1 MKTRLRP
8 ALKNVFDRIVYKY
21 AFINKIFR
29 NINKKISGL
38 TPFRLRPFGIMR
50 VRFKS
55 GVQFKMAT
63 NETSSVTKLLFW
75 KGPDNYEYTPIFE
88 KLLLQSHNFI
98 DIGANTGY
106 YTLLAG
112 VKNPSMQVYAFE
124 PASGPYF
131 FLEKNIRINN
141 LNNVKAYPLALS
153 NKKGEIDF
161 FEIDNSENY
170 SSKFNLAGTGS
181 LKEEKIVSQ
190 NHVTRKVQTTLLDDW
205 VAAEK
210 LTKLDLIKIDTEGT
224 EHLILQGSDQVLR
237 VLAPIIIC
245 ETLFHVIE
253 EELEKIMSLYDYR
266 FFNYR
271 QGKLYETKTLIR
283 ETDNGFRDCFFVPA
297 KKVSWI
303 QPFMA

>member
-1 MKTRLRP
+1 MKYIFLILIITFFFLRNTGFSQE
-8 ALKNVFDRIVYKY
+8 AVVIKNLK
-21 AFINKIFR
+21 
-29 NINKKISGL
+29 
-38 TPFRLRPFGIMR
+38 
-50 VRFKS
+50 
-55 GVQFKMAT
+55 Q
-63 NETSSVTKLLFW
+63 
-75 KGPDNYEYTPIFE
+75 NYLIG
-88 KLLLQSHNFI
+88 KHCQKFI
-98 DIGANTGY
+98 DINSNMKLEEVIKSKQFVPSLQDVPNLGIGKHSCWLKFKIRNETQLNQ
-106 YTLLAG
+106 LLLDI
-112 VKNPSMQVYAFE
+112 
-124 PASGPYF
+124 PYP
-131 FLEKNIRINN
+131 I
-141 LNNVKAYPLALS
+141 LNK
-153 NKKGEIDF
+153 IDF